1 LPTLAGGFLRCAL
14 GGEGGNISVR
24 RGRNQASSAGC
35 STDEIPRRRAVP
47 ASYSSGWAKVSEL
60 LGEMARHKENDGA
73 YYWYILQNAIEDA
86 MMHLFS
92 SLFNR
97 LA

>member
-1 LPTLAGGFLRCAL
+1 VLP
-14 GGEGGNISVR
+14 
-24 RGRNQASSAGC
+24 
-35 STDEIPRRRAVP
+35 P
-47 ASYSSGWAKVSEL
+47 ATYSSGWAKVSEL

-73 YYWYILQNAIEDA
+73 YYWYILQNVIEDA